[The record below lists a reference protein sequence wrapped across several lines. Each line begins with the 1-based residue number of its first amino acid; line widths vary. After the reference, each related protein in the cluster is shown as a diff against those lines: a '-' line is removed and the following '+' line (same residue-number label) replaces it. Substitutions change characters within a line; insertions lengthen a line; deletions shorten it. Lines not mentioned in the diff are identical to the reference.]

1 MSVKAAV
8 ASGLK
13 EEGKLAEV
21 VSIPKP
27 TISSKQILVKAVAFA
42 VNPTDWKHLFYGF
55 SKKGDIVG
63 SDVSGIVEEVGA
75 DVVSFA
81 KGDYVSATMHGNTSS
96 NQGSFCEYAVVDT
109 ETAIKH
115 DSSTFSK
122 EALSVGTH
130 PSSSINSFEAAASST
145 LGLCTVALSYAHSLN
160 IDATTSKN
168 KTILIWGGA
177 SATGVI
183 AIQVAKLVYG
193 LRVFATASPQNHELL
208 KSLGA
213 DQVFNYRD
221 ADVVDQIRKAGNNTI
236 EYGLDVISSAETFQ
250 SLYDATEGAEN
261 VSLDNLLSL
270 EPSSITTKEGR
281 NVKYGKTLAYAV
293 YGTEVKL
300 GPYTLPPDQQAAM
313 DYNKFWQET
322 LPKYISE
329 IKTANLKVL
338 PAGLESTNEALE
350 LLKQNKVS
358 GEKVVWRI

>member
-21 VSIPKP
+21 ASIPKP
-27 TISSKQILVKAVAFA
+27 TISSKQILVKSVAFA
-42 VNPTDWKHLFYGF
+42 VNPNDWKHLFYEF
-55 SKKGDIVG
+55 SSKGDIVG

-75 DVVSFA
+75 DVTGFA
-81 KGDYVSATMHGNTSS
+81 KGDYVSATMHGNVST
-96 NQGSFCEYAVVDT
+96 NQGAFCEYAVVDT
-109 ETAIKH
+109 ETAIKY

-122 EALSVGTH
+122 EGLSVGTH

-145 LGLCTVALSYAHSLN
+145 LGLCTVALSYSNSLK
-160 IDATTSKN
+160 IDAATSKN

-193 LRVFATASPQNHELL
+193 LRVFTTASPQNHEFL

-213 DQVFNYRD
+213 DHVFNYRD

-236 EYGLDVISSAETFQ
+236 EYGLDVISSPETFQ
-250 SLYDATEGAEN
+250 SVYDATEGAEN
-261 VSLDNLLSL
+261 VSLDNLLWL
-270 EPSSITTKEGR
+270 GPTSITTKEGR
-281 NVKYGKTLAYAV
+281 NVKYGATCAYV
-293 YGTEVKL
+293 VLGTEVKL
-300 GPYTLPPDQQAAM
+300 GPTTLPPNQEAAD
-313 DYNKFWQET
+313 DYNKIWQEI
-322 LPKYISE
+322 LPRYISQ

-338 PAGLESTNEALE
+338 PAGLESTNDALE
-350 LLKQNKVS
+350 LLRQNKVS
-358 GEKVVWRI
+358 AEKVVWRI